1 MNTSLK
7 INSIHIASK
16 IGFGIIAFATL
27 ILSSCETTI
36 SPELEKVDPVL
47 VVDAWINNKPGNQV
61 ISLTQTQPYF
71 DNTLPPGVLGATVTV
86 RDNKGVVFSFIE
98 DAVNKGKYVWKPV
111 GNQVFG
117 TIGNSYKISIQVNGE
132 VYEAS
137 SRMGRV
143 PAVDSLTLKKN
154 DSDQPNPDFYR
165 AQFWGTDPIGSGDAY
180 WIRAVKNGVL
190 LNKPSDINVAYD
202 AGFSAG
208 GNFDGITFI
217 PPIRGSVN
225 PNDTDA
231 DDTALSPYAPGDSLY
246 VEIHSITVPAFNY
259 LQEVEIQTNR
269 PGGFGELFAR
279 PINNVS
285 TNIVN
290 LNPKGKKAV
299 GFFNVS
305 AVSGRGKRFPK
316 N

>member
-1 MNTSLK
+1 MHTSLK
-7 INSIHIASK
+7 VNFKQIVS
-16 IGFGIIAFATL
+16 GIAFNMSLFVAL

-36 SPELEKVDPVL
+36 SPELEKVDPIL

-71 DNTLPPGVLGATVTV
+71 DNTLPPGVSGATVTV
-86 RDNKGVVFSFIE
+86 TDSKGVVFLFIE
-98 DAVNKGKYVWKPV
+98 DTANKGNYVWKPV
-111 GNQVFG
+111 GSQVFG
-117 TIGNSYKISIQVNGE
+117 TVGNSYKINIQVNGE

-143 PAVDSLTLKKN
+143 PTVDSLTLKKN
-154 DSDQPNPDFYR
+154 DPDQPNPDFYR
-165 AQFWGTDPIGSGDAY
+165 AQFWGTDPVGTGDTY
-180 WIRAVKNGVL
+180 WIRAIKNGVL

-231 DDTALSPYAPGDSLY
+231 DDTALSPYALGDSLY
-246 VEIHSITVPAFNY
+246 VEIHSVTVPAFNY

-269 PGGFGELFAR
+269 PGGFSELFAR

-316 N
+316 G